1 MNALERIEADPAKD
15 DELII
20 VDGRDRQ
27 VGTATKQ
34 KTHMEGL
41 LHRAFS
47 VVLVREGESGP
58 ELLIAQRG
66 AGKYHS
72 AGLWAN
78 SCCSHPRADEQVV
91 EAAYRRVR
99 EELGVEASGLH
110 EICAFV
116 YRAEFDNGLVE
127 HEYDHVL
134 AGRCVGEL
142 ALDPAEASDA
152 RWIGFDA
159 LAAELADKSRSFAV
173 WAPIVLTVAMRD
185 AGIAQ
190 RFASR

>member
-1 MNALERIEADPAKD
+1 MNALERMEADPAKD

-78 SCCSHPRADEQVV
+78 SCCSHPRAGEEVI
-91 EAAYRRVR
+91 EAAYRRVH
-99 EELGVEASGLH
+99 EELGCQAENLR
-110 EICAFV
+110 EICAFA
-116 YRAEFDNGLVE
+116 YRAEFDYGLCE
-127 HEYDHVL
+127 YEYDHVL
-134 AGRCVGEL
+134 VGDFAGDL
-142 ALDPAEASDA
+142 APDPAEASDTRWMTCDEIA
-152 RWIGFDA
+152 R
-159 LAAELADKSRSFAV
+159 ELAEQPQKFAA
-173 WAPIVLTVAMRD
+173 WAPMVLTMTMD
-185 AGIAQ
+185 ELT
-190 RFASR
+190 S